1 MTTPDYLEFSIE
13 WVAVLPLLIVL
24 GAAVLGTLIE
34 AFVPHRA
41 RRPVQIGLS
50 MLALGSALVAV
61 VWRWT
66 VLQVSGEG
74 VTALSASVLPGHPMA
89 GIPGSGFETLP
100 QVYLSVG
107 LVEDNISLIGQ
118 TVILASALLAFL
130 IMADR
135 TETGEGAFAA
145 SAATRPGSP
154 DEREMTK
161 AGRQQTEI
169 FPLALFA
176 TGGMMAF
183 TSALDLLTLFIALEV
198 LSLPLY
204 VLSATARRKRL
215 LAQEAALKYFILG
228 AFSSAIF
235 LMGAAL
241 FYGATGTLNLAG
253 AFWRA
258 EFGPAGD
265 FSVMLAVAGIMMLV
279 GLLFKVGAVPFHS
292 WTPDVYQGAPTPI
305 TGFMAAGTKAA
316 AFLAMARVFFWVAL
330 LVHDSLNVFLWIV
343 IIATI
348 LVGTV
353 MGLIQTDIKRLL
365 AYSSIAHAGFI
376 LIAINAINNPE
387 GSAQVTEQS
396 IAAIMFY
403 LLAYG
408 IATVGAFGIVTLVR
422 ERDAHGNILGEATKL
437 SSWAGLGKR
446 SPLLAASMTV
456 FLLSFAGIPLTGGFI
471 GKFRVFQAGLNT
483 GQAVLVVIAVLASA
497 ATAVFYFRLVQ
508 LMYFREPDTD
518 SAVVIES
525 EGMSIV
531 AIAIALIGTIA
542 LGVLP
547 GPVLDFIIGSFV

>member
-1 MTTPDYLEFSIE
+1 MTPPNYLDFSIE
-13 WVAVLPLLIVL
+13 WGAVLPLLIVL
-24 GAAVLGTLIE
+24 GAAVLATIIE

-50 MLALGSALVAV
+50 MLALGAALVTV

-66 VLQVSGEG
+66 ELRISGASG
-74 VTALSASVLPGHPMA
+74 TALSASLMPAHPLA
-89 GIPGSGFETLP
+89 GIPGTDFATVPRGLF
-100 QVYLSVG
+100 SVG

-118 TVILASALLAFL
+118 AIILVSALLAFL
-130 IMADR
+130 VIADR
-135 TETGEGAFAA
+135 TETREGAFAA

-183 TSALDLLTLFIALEV
+183 TSAFDLLTLFIALEV

-204 VLSATARRKRL
+204 VLAATARRKRL

-241 FYGATGTLNLAG
+241 VYGATGTLSLTG
-253 AFWRA
+253 AFVRF
-258 EFGPAGD
+258 EFGPSGD
-265 FSVMLAVAGIMMLV
+265 FTAMLAVGAIMMLV
-279 GLLFKVGAVPFHS
+279 GLLFKVGAAPFHS

-316 AFLAMARVFFWVAL
+316 AFLAMVRVFYWTAS
-330 LVHDSLNVFLWIV
+330 LVRDSVTVFLWIV

-353 MGLIQTDIKRLL
+353 MGLVQKDIKRLL

-376 LIAINAINNPE
+376 LIAVNAINHPS
-387 GSAQVTEQS
+387 GSALVTEQS

-403 LLAYG
+403 LLAYAV
-408 IATVGAFGIVTLVR
+408 ATVGAFGIMTLVR
-422 ERDAHGNILGEATKL
+422 ERDENGNILGEATKL

-446 SPLLAASMTV
+446 SPLLAAAMTI
-456 FLLSFAGIPLTGGFI
+456 FLLSFAGIPLTGGFV
-471 GKFRVFQAGLNT
+471 GKFRVFQAGVST
-483 GQAVLVVIAVLASA
+483 GQIVLVVIAVLASA
-497 ATAVFYFRLVQ
+497 ATAVFYFRLIQ
-508 LMYFREPDTD
+508 LMYFREPEADTT
-518 SAVVIES
+518 AVVES
-525 EGMSIV
+525 EGMSIGAIV
-531 AIAIALIGTIA
+531 LAAIATIG
-542 LGVLP
+542 LGILP
-547 GPVLDFIIGSFV
+547 GPALDFIVGSFV

>member
-50 MLALGSALVAV
+50 MLALASALVAV

-100 QVYLSVG
+100 QALYSVG

-241 FYGATGTLNLAG
+241 FYGATGTLNLTG
-253 AFWRA
+253 AILRA
-258 EFGPAGD
+258 EYGPAGD

>member
-1 MTTPDYLEFSIE
+1 MNFHIE
-13 WVAVLPLLIVL
+13 WVAVIPLLIVL
-24 GAAVLGTLIE
+24 GAGVVGTLVE
-34 AFVPHRA
+34 AFVPHRF
-41 RRPVQIGLS
+41 RRPIQIAGSLIS
-50 MLALGSALVAV
+50 LAAALVAV

-66 VLQVSGEG
+66 ELQAANIQAQALSSSPLPAHPLAGMPGTGFEG
-74 VTALSASVLPGHPMA
+74 VPT
-89 GIPGSGFETLP
+89 GI
-100 QVYLSVG
+100 QSVG

-118 TVILASALLAFL
+118 AIILTSALLAFL
-130 IMADR
+130 VMADR
-135 TETGEGAFAA
+135 SETREGAFAA

-169 FPLALFA
+169 FPLAMFA

-183 TSALDLLTLFIALEV
+183 TSAYDLLTLFISLEV

-204 VLSATARRKRL
+204 VLAATSRRKRL
-215 LAQEAALKYFILG
+215 LSQEAALKYFILG

-241 FYGATGTLNLAG
+241 IYGATGSLSLVG
-253 AFWRA
+253 AVIRFR
-258 EFGPAGD
+258 FGPGGD
-265 FSVMLAVAGIMMLV
+265 FTALLAVGAIMVLI

-316 AFLAMARVFFWVAL
+316 AFLAMARVFFWTAS
-330 LVHDSLNVFLWIV
+330 LVHDSVNVFMWIV

-348 LVGTV
+348 VVGTV

-376 LIAINAINNPE
+376 LIAINAINHPN
-387 GSAQVTEQS
+387 GSEATTQLAFTS
-396 IAAIMFY
+396 IMFY

-408 IATVGAFGIVTLVR
+408 VATVGAFGIVTLVR
-422 ERDAHGNILGEATKL
+422 EKDANGNILGEATKL

-446 SPLLAASMTV
+446 SPLLAAAMSL

-471 GKFRVFQAGLNT
+471 GKFRVFQAGVGT
-483 GQAVLVVIAVLASA
+483 GQTVLVVIAVLASA
-497 ATAVFYFRLVQ
+497 ATAVFYFRLIQ
-508 LMYFREPDTD
+508 LMYFREPEGETTV
-518 SAVVIES
+518 AVES

-531 AIAIALIGTIA
+531 AIIMATILTVA

-547 GPVLDFIIGSFV
+547 GPVLDFINGSFV